1 MFFAVTLSESAE
13 ALLKKH
19 GVNVKFKNRTER
31 IINRNNTG
39 PCPMEQTVFATDNI
53 EEGVNAIMKKTGK
66 YQK

>member
-39 PCPMEQTVFATDNI
+39 PCPMEQTVVGTDNI

>member
-19 GVNVKFKNRTER
+19 GGNVKFKKRTER

-39 PCPMEQTVFATDNI
+39 PCPMEQTVFGTDNI

>member
-1 MFFAVTLSESAE
+1 MFFAVILSESAE

-19 GVNVKFKNRTER
+19 GGNVKFKNRTER

-39 PCPMEQTVFATDNI
+39 PCPMEQTVFGTDNI